1 MSSDGKPMDEQHN
14 LMSEEH
20 TQRKR
25 PFGNYDLI
33 QRIDMGG
40 MGEVYLAHQRTA
52 FHREVAVKVIRD
64 DLSGDAVARAR
75 FFREAEVSSHL
86 KHDHILPLF
95 EFGEVQGR
103 LFLVTPYISGGTL
116 AQRLQAGPLSLAEV
130 QPLFIALV
138 QAVAYIHRRGVVH
151 RDLKPSNILL
161 DNEEETEQ
169 VYVRLIDFG
178 IATKQGAVATP
189 PLTTAGHEIGTLAYM
204 APERLNGI
212 AAPSND
218 IYSLG
223 VILYQMLTGRFPVQK
238 APGSRSFPQPLEA
251 VVQGCIAANPEDRYA
266 SAPDVLHAFGRA
278 CQAFHNPATSPV
290 SQSTVIPSHTVMSP
304 QPIYA
309 ENPPGAHTQ
318 GETGDMPTSQ
328 LEKGEPFG
336 EADYAAPTIDIAY
349 AHVGMDSEVSALEK
363 QNPAVTASDLSVFV
377 PGGKKLARRDHSRQ
391 NRLLMVM
398 SLLIIVVLFVMA
410 GLIVFEF
417 PPGAS
422 ASVTLGPQV
431 HVLQQ
436 AYTITAQ
443 PSQTGIDVAT
453 ASIPAREQV
462 DNQTSSQT
470 EQTTSQQCNRP
481 FFFQCRQVVTPSG
494 VENLSS
500 QLRQSL
506 TSQLSTEMD
515 SQLQALHATAIGSK
529 QFTDLSESSNPA
541 IGTVSKTITV
551 TLTDQGS
558 VEYIN
563 GADAQ
568 QLARLLLAQ
577 ELGPNTLL
585 LNSTVQIG
593 QPVVEAVTDLGM
605 VTMKVA
611 TAGVEEYQYPSTQLQ
626 AILNHIKGMT
636 LADAHAYL
644 RQQPGVD
651 ANSVS
656 ISIHTTLGD
665 SNKLPDSTSQIKI
678 IPINPTSLPSASLP
692 ALPTPAVSPGS
703 PTPTV

>member
-1 MSSDGKPMDEQHN
+1 MTSDGKSMEEQHD
-14 LMSEEH
+14 LTSEGH
-20 TQRKR
+20 HQGKR

-33 QRIDMGG
+33 RRLDMGG

-52 FHREVAVKVIRD
+52 FNREVAVKVIRD
-64 DLSGDAVARAR
+64 DLSLDPLARAR

-95 EFGEVQGR
+95 EFGEVDGR

-116 AQRLQAGPLSLAEV
+116 AQRLHAGPLPLAEV
-130 QPLFIALV
+130 QQLFTALV

-161 DNEEETEQ
+161 DDEEVTEH

-178 IATKQGAVATP
+178 IATKQGAAASP

-223 VILYQMLTGRFPVQK
+223 VILYQMLTGRLPVRE
-238 APGSRSFPQPLEA
+238 ALASSPLPALLKA
-251 VVQGCIAANPEDRYA
+251 VVQCCMAANPEDRYA
-266 SAPDVLHAFGRA
+266 SATEALHAFERA
-278 CQAFHNPATSPV
+278 CQAFNAPLASSVP
-290 SQSTVIPSHTVMSP
+290 QSTILPSPAVMPP

-309 ENPPGAHTQ
+309 ESVPGAHMLV
-318 GETGDMPTSQ
+318 ETGDMPTQ
-328 LEKGEPFG
+328 QKGETFG
-336 EADYAAPTIDIAY
+336 EADYAAPTVDIAY
-349 AHVGMDSEVSALEK
+349 AHVEMDVDVSALEK
-363 QNPAVTASDLSVFV
+363 QSSLVAAGDLSASV
-377 PGGKKLARRDHSRQ
+377 PGDKQPTRGGRSRQ
-391 NRLLMVM
+391 KPLFVVV
-398 SLLIIVVLFVMA
+398 SLLIIVVLFGMA
-410 GLIVFEF
+410 GMIFFAF
-417 PPGAS
+417 PQVVS
-422 ASVTLGPQV
+422 ASVNIGPQV

-436 AYTITAQ
+436 VYIITAQ
-443 PSQTGIDVAT
+443 PSQTGIDVAA
-453 ASIPAREQV
+453 ASIPASEKV
-462 DNQTSSQT
+462 ENLTSSQT
-470 EQTTSQQCNRP
+470 GQTTNRCNQ
-481 FFFQCRQVVTPSG
+481 FFFFRCRQVVTPAD
-494 VENLSS
+494 VENLAS

-515 SQLQALHATAIGSK
+515 SQLQALHATEIGPK

-541 IGTVSKTITV
+541 IGTVSGTVTV
-551 TLTDQGS
+551 TLTEQGS

-563 GADAQ
+563 DVDAQ
-568 QLARLLLAQ
+568 QLAHLLLVQ
-577 ELGPNTLL
+577 KLEPNTILM
-585 LNSTVQIG
+585 NSTLQIG

-611 TAGVEEYQYPSTQLQ
+611 AAGIEVYQYSSAQLQ

-636 LADAHAYL
+636 LAEARAYL
-644 RQQPGVD
+644 QQQPGVD

-656 ISIHTTLGD
+656 ISIHTIFGASNTLPG
-665 SNKLPDSTSQIKI
+665 SASQIKI
-678 IPINPTSLPSASLP
+678 ISTSPTSLPTASLP
-692 ALPTPAVSPGS
+692 SLLTPAAFQAS